1 MPMDRRFN
9 ELNVWQNS
17 MELAMRVFEH
27 SKRFPPGTLLRK
39 MCD

>member
-1 MPMDRRFN
+1 MVRIFK
-9 ELNVWQNS
+9 ELNVWQNT

-39 MCD
+39 MSD